1 MEALPSESN
10 AMDIM
15 RTISSVMGILE
26 PESEKND
33 QVSITLRLIGMF
45 GPALLY
51 WYHFTTNGL
60 RIKT

>member
-1 MEALPSESN
+1 
-10 AMDIM
+10 MDIM

-26 PESEKND
+26 PETDKND